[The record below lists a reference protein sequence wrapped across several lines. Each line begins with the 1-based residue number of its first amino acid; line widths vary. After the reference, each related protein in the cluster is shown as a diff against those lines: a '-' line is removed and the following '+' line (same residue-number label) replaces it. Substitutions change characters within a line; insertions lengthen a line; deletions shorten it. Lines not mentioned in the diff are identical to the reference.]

1 MKRLYGA
8 ILGAA
13 TLCNCTALFD
23 GTFPTDTGVLPNFTT
38 GAEPEAS
45 AGAAEGGDMSDAV
58 TVDAADMESGGNDAA
73 KDAATCTGDLSNI
86 GTNDFDISFTVT
98 SAQSGLVALVSQRT
112 NCGPSVFWDIRMK
125 GGFILVEVDD
135 IATYTEIT
143 STGPQVDDG
152 VGHNVSVRRSAETLT
167 VYVDGMASGSM
178 SARQSLGQ
186 LAPVTIGTDP
196 CVDSGTTA
204 ALVGTIATLCIT
216 SP

>member
-1 MKRLYGA
+1 MKRLGYGA
-8 ILGAA
+8 ALGAVS
-13 TLCNCTALFD
+13 LCNCTALFD
-23 GTFPTDTGVLPNFTT
+23 GTFPTDAGVLPELTT
-38 GAEPEAS
+38 EAESEAS
-45 AGAAEGGDMSDAV
+45 AGAA
-58 TVDAADMESGGNDAA
+58 DAA

-98 SAQSGLVALVSQRT
+98 SVQGGLVALVSQRT

-125 GGFILVEVDD
+125 DGFILMEVDD
-135 IATYTEIT
+135 VASYTAIT
-143 STGPQVDDG
+143 SAGTQVDDG
-152 VGHNVSVRRSAETLT
+152 AAHHVSVRRSTETLT
-167 VYVDGMASGSM
+167 VYVNGIASGSM
-178 SARQSLGQ
+178 SAPQSIGQ